1 MGCFKHFADFDY
13 MKIKWLASSQRF
25 KEEIKH
31 QVKIEP
37 VNKGSKND
45 KVELLE
51 DRGKCLQ
58 RKEKYLKPCPFIFIS
73 RMNEYVCKKT
83 LLKLSQN
90 LKKDILYYLIFSPQ
104 I

>member
-1 MGCFKHFADFDY
+1 

-37 VNKGSKND
+37 VNKGSKNY
-45 KVELLE
+45 KV
-51 DRGKCLQ
+51 DGGKGLQ

-73 RMNEYVCKKT
+73 RMNEYVCKKRP
-83 LLKLSQN
+83 LKLSQN
-90 LKKDILYYLIFSPQ
+90 LKKDILYYLIFPPQ